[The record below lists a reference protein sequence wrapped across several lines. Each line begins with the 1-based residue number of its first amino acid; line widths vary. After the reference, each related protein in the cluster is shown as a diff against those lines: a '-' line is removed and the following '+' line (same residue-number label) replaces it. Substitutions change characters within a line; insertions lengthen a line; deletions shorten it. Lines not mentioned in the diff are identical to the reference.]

1 MVLGCVRGGHDECL
15 AVEGPALPGAPD
27 EWRAVPAMGVAG
39 SARVHVPRC
48 GCPAGPGCC
57 AARRVAAAQAMSLA
71 ELIRDAERR
80 DPAEVLLS
88 ATHVADAIV
97 TKMVDAL
104 EGREPVTPEMV
115 ASLAEA
121 IKLAAQM
128 AKLAIDAAGPQ
139 LEAQRERIA
148 RQHLAPQIAAV
159 FGRFVEALGL
169 TPEQTARVPAAVE
182 AAVRGFLAEAERQPA
197 VGSQGRRALPAG
209 RGSR

>member
-1 MVLGCVRGGHDECL
+1 
-15 AVEGPALPGAPD
+15 
-27 EWRAVPAMGVAG
+27 
-39 SARVHVPRC
+39 
-48 GCPAGPGCC
+48 
-57 AARRVAAAQAMSLA
+57 VAAAQAMSLA

-88 ATHVADAIV
+88 ATHVADSIV

-121 IKLAAQM
+121 IKLAASM

-159 FGRFVEALGL
+159 FGRFVDALGL

-182 AAVRGFLAEAERQPA
+182 AAVRGFLAEGEGQPV
-197 VGSQGRRALPAG
+197 VGASGRRALPAG